1 MIRINEILEEANKKW
16 KNKNFIY
23 EKHEQKYI
31 PITYGDFIAKSNSLA
46 NNLLSYDLKD
56 KKIMIY
62 GKDSIDYMITDLA
75 ILAYV
80 GISVNIDKQTKE
92 DELADIIKKIKID
105 VIMFD
110 KEKEQIINNLKPK
123 FSNVKFLCMQ
133 EEIVKLELSNKLIK
147 FEEKD
152 MEQCSKIIFSSG
164 TTSNPK
170 GVMLSLKNIF
180 HGWEPLQKRVP
191 LCEDD
196 VDYMFIPLH
205 HTYGNIYNFLYSFL
219 SGLRIY
225 LCSGIDKIEQELK
238 EVNPTVFCGVPW
250 IFEKIYNIDNV
261 NFKYAFGNRIKYL
274 FCGGA
279 IFNPEIRKVY
289 KENKLPMY
297 ESYALTEVA
306 SSFALEYKNFDDFE
320 SGGTIY
326 ENIDVKIINKDSK
339 GIGEI
344 LVKGDNVFLGYAN
357 NEELTKRV
365 FTEDGYF
372 ITGDYGYIKDN
383 KIYIKGRKN
392 NIISGANGENV
403 YPKEIEKKLKEYD
416 SDILRINA
424 FLEDNKVHYK
434 IFIKENSCVNLDD
447 IIKDYNSK
455 ATNKDCIKF
464 YEIIYTSKKSFKE

>member
-1 MIRINEILEEANKKW
+1 
-16 KNKNFIY
+16 
-23 EKHEQKYI
+23 
-31 PITYGDFIAKSNSLA
+31 
-46 NNLLSYDLKD
+46 
-56 KKIMIY
+56 
-62 GKDSIDYMITDLA
+62 
-75 ILAYV
+75 
-80 GISVNIDKQTKE
+80 
-92 DELADIIKKIKID
+92 
-105 VIMFD
+105 
-110 KEKEQIINNLKPK
+110 
-123 FSNVKFLCMQ
+123 
-133 EEIVKLELSNKLIK
+133 
-147 FEEKD
+147 
-152 MEQCSKIIFSSG
+152 
-164 TTSNPK
+164 
-170 GVMLSLKNIF
+170 
-180 HGWEPLQKRVP
+180 
-191 LCEDD
+191 
-196 VDYMFIPLH
+196 
-205 HTYGNIYNFLYSFL
+205 
-219 SGLRIY
+219 
-225 LCSGIDKIEQELK
+225 
-238 EVNPTVFCGVPW
+238 
-250 IFEKIYNIDNV
+250 
-261 NFKYAFGNRIKYL
+261 
-274 FCGGA
+274 
-279 IFNPEIRKVY
+279 
-289 KENKLPMY
+289 MY